1 VTKPRAASEAEL
13 GARILAGWE
22 RMSRAVPDGPRHNR
36 RLAAH
41 FRIPL
46 VDVEH
51 LRDIRNRVAHPGG
64 KIRRRDLE
72 RAASV
77 VRRAGRRTGGP
88 ARGRPRRNTRP
99 KNAPRRTRPQWLVA
113 LLVVAAAVVL
123 WWVLFVL

>member
-1 VTKPRAASEAEL
+1 MTNPRAASDADL

-41 FRIPL
+41 FRIAL
-46 VDVEH
+46 LDVEH

-64 KIRRRDLE
+64 KIRRHDLE
-72 RAASV
+72 RAASI
-77 VRRAGRRTGGP
+77 VRRAQRHTRGP
-88 ARGRPRRNTRP
+88 AKARPRRTARP
-99 KNAPRRTRPQWLVA
+99 KEAPKRTRPGLLVA
-113 LLVVAAAVVL
+113 LLVIVGAVVL